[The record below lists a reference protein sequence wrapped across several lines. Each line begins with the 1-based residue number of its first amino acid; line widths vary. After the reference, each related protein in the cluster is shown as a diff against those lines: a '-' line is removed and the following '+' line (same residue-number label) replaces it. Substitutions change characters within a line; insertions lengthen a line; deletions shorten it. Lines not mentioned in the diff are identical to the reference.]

1 MLPPAA
7 TNDNQESKLTSLEE
21 SKQNKNDLPVDDVL
35 KQSIGE
41 SNNYKMLWLRQIA
54 LYFFIL
60 TFSLLTWSNFD

>member
-41 SNNYKMLWLRQIA
+41 SNNYKML
-54 LYFFIL
+54 
-60 TFSLLTWSNFD
+60 